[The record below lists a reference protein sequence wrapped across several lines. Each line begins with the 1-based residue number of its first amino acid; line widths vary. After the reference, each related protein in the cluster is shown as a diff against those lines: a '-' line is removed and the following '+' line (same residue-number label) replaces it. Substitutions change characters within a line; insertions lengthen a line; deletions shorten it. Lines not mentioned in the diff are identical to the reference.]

1 MKRFSIEKLG
11 SVRERL
17 GSWEVSTHVPV
28 QSPGLW
34 LTTSTCGVP
43 HLTPESFEMS
53 GLQEHFAGV
62 LVSYEKQARSID
74 IYEAYKKGFADFC
87 DFKNFPTLLT
97 VKDPMLTEKPGY
109 STFKNISV
117 WGENNQRYV
126 RSRPVV
132 PGGAGDAMAPPD
144 FGRSVIPISTRRGR
158 SCPPPLVTLLIASPV
173 IQIFLRP

>member
-87 DFKNFPTLLT
+87 DFKNIPTLLT

-126 RSRPVV
+126 CKVQACRPRRCQ
-132 PGGAGDAMAPPD
+132 GCPD
-144 FGRSVIPISTRRGR
+144 FGRSLIPISTRRGR
-158 SCPPPLVTLLIASPV
+158 SCPPPLVTLLIASPDF
-173 IQIFLRP
+173 QIFLRP

>member
-87 DFKNFPTLLT
+87 DFKNIPTLLT

-126 RSRPVV
+126 RCQ
-132 PGGAGDAMAPPD
+132 GCPD
-144 FGRSVIPISTRRGR
+144 FGRSLIPISTRRGR
-158 SCPPPLVTLLIASPV
+158 SCPPPLVTLLIASPDFH
-173 IQIFLRP
+173 IFLRP

>member
-1 MKRFSIEKLG
+1 MNRTNLLFITLSKNQHVNQNKQKHWKQKHRMKKFSIEKLG

-17 GSWEVSTHVPV
+17 GSWEVSNHVPV

-43 HLTPESFEMS
+43 HLTPETFELS

-87 DFKNFPTLLT
+87 QFKNFPTLLT
-97 VKDPMLTEKPGY
+97 VKDPMLTEKSGY

-117 WGENNQRYV
+117 WGENNQRC
-126 RSRPVV
+126 
-132 PGGAGDAMAPPD
+132 
-144 FGRSVIPISTRRGR
+144 VIKGEAVLFFIY
-158 SCPPPLVTLLIASPV
+158 
-173 IQIFLRP
+173 

>member
-87 DFKNFPTLLT
+87 DFKNIPTLLT

-126 RSRPVV
+126 RCRPVV
-132 PGGAGDAMAPPD
+132 HGGARDAQILVDHLSLSQPGGADHAHPH
-144 FGRSVIPISTRRGR
+144 
-158 SCPPPLVTLLIASPV
+158 
-173 IQIFLRP
+173 

>member
-1 MKRFSIEKLG
+1 
-11 SVRERL
+11 
-17 GSWEVSTHVPV
+17 
-28 QSPGLW
+28 
-34 LTTSTCGVP
+34 
-43 HLTPESFEMS
+43 MS

-87 DFKNFPTLLT
+87 DFKNIPTLLT

-126 RSRPVV
+126 SKVQACRRRRCRGCHSTPRFWQITYPYLNQEGQIM
-132 PGGAGDAMAPPD
+132 PT
-144 FGRSVIPISTRRGR
+144 PISDITKGQTI
-158 SCPPPLVTLLIASPV
+158 SE
-173 IQIFLRP
+173 